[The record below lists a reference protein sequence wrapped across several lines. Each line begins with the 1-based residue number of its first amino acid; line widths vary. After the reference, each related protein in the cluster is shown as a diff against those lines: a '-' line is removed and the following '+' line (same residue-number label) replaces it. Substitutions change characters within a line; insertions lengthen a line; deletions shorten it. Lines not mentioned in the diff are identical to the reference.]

1 MSNVQVRPWTEADL
15 PTVGRLHAASRHHAY
30 ADLVDAGALARVTSE
45 TQEATWRQ
53 RWVRL
58 REGAAQGRPCVTL
71 LAEQE
76 TEAVGFGVAF
86 ALPEPDRAS
95 QAELNALHVLPQHH
109 RAGVGRALMDAVV
122 AAMRTWDVRTAH
134 LLVLEGNTRAESF
147 YRRTGWSCRGRAG
160 THDVGGAQVPVL
172 RYELRLR

>member
-58 REGAAQGRPCVTL
+58 REG
-71 LAEQE
+71 
-76 TEAVGFGVAF
+76 F